1 MTMNAM
7 TQTHEA
13 AREKPFRQMLS
24 NRNFRLLWIGEGVS
38 VLGDHFYMIALP
50 WLVLQLT
57 GDSLAMGTVLAL
69 SAIPRA
75 LLMLVGGA
83 LTDRFSPRSLMLAS
97 NAARFILVSLLT
109 GLVFASRVEMWMLY
123 VLAVLFGIADAFF
136 YPAQSSM
143 APQLVKKDHL
153 QIANSLIHG
162 TMMLT
167 MLAGPVLAGLL
178 IALLGDSHSEASSML
193 GIAAAF
199 GLDALTFI
207 VSLITLLFIKMEHV
221 AINEADENILESIRA
236 GLNFVWNDIP
246 LRAFF
251 FVVAAVTFFFNG
263 PFNIGVPILADT
275 RFPEGAVAY
284 GTILSAWGA
293 GSLVGM
299 ALAGML
305 PRPDPKH
312 MGTVLLGLVSLM
324 GMGLALL
331 GVSRSM
337 IFAAVIGLVLGSL
350 NGYINV
356 FFTTWVQNRAPKA
369 FIGRLM
375 SLLMFASTGL
385 FPVSMAFSGA
395 AGRADV
401 TLLLTVA
408 GGIVGLLALLMTLN
422 PTVRGM
428 EQKRGGDFSRSSSPA
443 ADD

>member
-1 MTMNAM
+1 MNII
-7 TQTHEA
+7 TRPHDSERSSPY
-13 AREKPFRQMLS
+13 REVLG

-97 NAARFILVSLLT
+97 NAARFLLVSMLA
-109 GLVFASRVEMWMLY
+109 GLVFAGQIQMWMLY

-143 APQLVKKDHL
+143 PPQLVKRDHL
-153 QIANSLIHG
+153 QVANSLIHG

-167 MLAGPVLAGLL
+167 MLAGPVLAGVL
-178 IALLGDSHSEASSML
+178 IAALGDGHTQTGMT

-199 GLDALTFI
+199 GLDALTFLA
-207 VSLITLLFIKMEHV
+207 SLATLFFIQTP
-221 AINEADENILESIRA
+221 APDARDQAENILESIRA
-236 GLNFVWNDIP
+236 GLQFVWNDVP

-275 RFPEGAVAY
+275 RYPQGAVAY
-284 GTILSAWGA
+284 GVILSTWGA

-305 PRPDPKH
+305 PRPNPRR
-312 MGTVLLGLVSLM
+312 MGTLLLSLVSVM
-324 GMGLALL
+324 GLGLALL
-331 GVSRSM
+331 AVSASM
-337 IFAAVIGLVLGSL
+337 VTAAAIGLILGAV
-350 NGYINV
+350 NGYINI
-356 FFTTWVQNRAPKA
+356 FFMTWVQSRAPKA

-385 FPVSMAFSGA
+385 FPVSMALSGA
-395 AGRADV
+395 ASRSDV
-401 TLLLTVA
+401 TILLIVS
-408 GGIVGLLALLMTLN
+408 GGIVALLGMLMTLN
-422 PTVRGM
+422 PAVRAM
-428 EQKRGGDFSRSSSPA
+428 EPSSLAGD
-443 ADD
+443 

>member
-1 MTMNAM
+1 MEINMNTM
-7 TQTHEA
+7 TQANDRMTN
-13 AREKPFRQMLS
+13 PFREILR

-69 SAIPRA
+69 SAVPRA

-83 LTDRFSPRSLMLAS
+83 LTDRFSPRAMMLAS
-97 NAARFILVSLLT
+97 NAARFVLVSLLT

-123 VLAVLFGIADAFF
+123 TFAVLFGIADAFF

-143 APQLVKKDHL
+143 TPQLVKKDPL
-153 QIANSLIHG
+153 QVANSLIHS
-162 TMMLT
+162 TMMLA
-167 MLAGPVLAGLL
+167 MLAGPVLAGVL
-178 IALLGDSHSEASSML
+178 IAGLGDGHSESANMQ
-193 GIAAAF
+193 GIASAF
-199 GLDALTFI
+199 GLDALTFLI
-207 VSLITLLFIKMEHV
+207 SLITLLLIRMEHV
-221 AINEADENILESIRA
+221 TFNEAEENILESIRS
-236 GLNFVWNDIP
+236 GLSFVWNDIP

-284 GTILSAWGA
+284 GTILSTWGA

-305 PRPDPKH
+305 PRPNPKR
-312 MGTVLLGLVSLM
+312 MGAVLLGLVSLM
-324 GMGLALL
+324 GMGLVLL
-331 GVSRSM
+331 GVSTSM

-356 FFTTWVQNRAPKA
+356 FFTTWVQSRAPQA
-369 FIGRLM
+369 FLGRLM

-385 FPVSMAFSGA
+385 FPVSMALSGA
-395 AGRADV
+395 ASRADI
-401 TLLLTVA
+401 TLLLTVS
-408 GGIVGLLALLMTLN
+408 GGIVALLGILMTLN
-422 PTVRGM
+422 PNVRAM
-428 EQKRGGDFSRSSSPA
+428 EPA
-443 ADD
+443 AQAAD

>member
-1 MTMNAM
+1 MNTM
-7 TQTHEA
+7 TQTES
-13 AREKPFRQMLS
+13 KTNPFREVTG

-50 WLVLQLT
+50 WLVLQLI

-83 LTDRFSPRSLMLAS
+83 LTDRFSPRSLMLTS
-97 NAARFILVSLLT
+97 NAVRFALVSILT
-109 GLVFASRVEMWMLY
+109 VLVFANQVEMWMLY
-123 VLAVLFGIADAFF
+123 TLAILFGVADAFF

-153 QIANSLIHG
+153 QVANSLIHG
-162 TMMLT
+162 TMMLA
-167 MLAGPVLAGLL
+167 MLAGPVLAGVL
-178 IALLGDSHSEASSML
+178 IAVLGDGHSDLANMQ

-199 GLDALTFI
+199 GLDALTFL
-207 VSLITLLFIKMEHV
+207 VSLVTLVFIRT
-221 AINEADENILESIRA
+221 APNESHETSENILESIRS
-236 GLNFVWNDIP
+236 GLNFVWNDVP

-275 RFPEGAVAY
+275 RFPERAVAY

-305 PRPDPKH
+305 PRPNPKR
-312 MGTVLLGLVSLM
+312 MGTVLLSLVSVM
-324 GMGLALL
+324 GIGLALL
-331 GVSRSM
+331 GVSASM
-337 IFAAVIGLVLGSL
+337 LFAAVIGLALGSV

-356 FFTTWVQNRAPKA
+356 FFTTWVQSRAPKA

-375 SLLMFASTGL
+375 SLLMFSSTGL
-385 FPVSMAFSGA
+385 FPISMALSGA
-395 AGRADV
+395 FSRLDV
-401 TLLLTVA
+401 TLLFTVS
-408 GGIVGLLALLMTLN
+408 GGIVAMLGIWMTLN
-422 PTVRGM
+422 PIVRAM
-428 EQKRGGDFSRSSSPA
+428 EPAPQAGD
-443 ADD
+443 

>member
-1 MTMNAM
+1 MNAM
-7 TQTHEA
+7 IQTNEPV
-13 AREKPFRQMLS
+13 RENPFRQVVG

-57 GDSLAMGTVLAL
+57 GDSLAMGAVLAL
-69 SAIPRA
+69 SAVPRA

-97 NAARFILVSLLT
+97 NAVRFVLVSLLA
-109 GLVFASRVEMWMLY
+109 GLVFAGRVEMWMVY
-123 VLAVLFGIADAFF
+123 TLAILFGIADAFF

-143 APQLVKKDHL
+143 TPQLVKRDHL
-153 QIANSLIHG
+153 QVANSLIHG

-167 MLAGPVLAGLL
+167 MLAGPVLAGVL
-178 IALLGDSHSEASSML
+178 IALLGDGHSDSASMQ

-199 GLDALTFI
+199 GLDALTFLA
-207 VSLITLLFIKMEHV
+207 SLITLLYIRMERPV
-221 AINEADENILESIRA
+221 SNAAGENILESIHS
-236 GLNFVWNDIP
+236 GLRFVWNDVP

-284 GTILSAWGA
+284 GTILSTWGA

-299 ALAGML
+299 VLAGML
-305 PRPDPKH
+305 PRPDPKL
-312 MGTVLLGLVSLM
+312 MGTVLLALVSVM
-324 GMGLALL
+324 GVGLALL

-337 IFAAVIGLVLGSL
+337 LFAAVIGLVLGSV
-350 NGYINV
+350 NGYINI
-356 FFTTWVQNRAPKA
+356 FFTTWVQSRAPKA
-369 FIGRLM
+369 LIGRLM

-385 FPVSMAFSGA
+385 FPVSMALSGA
-395 AGRADV
+395 FSRADV
-401 TLLLTVA
+401 TLLLTVS
-408 GGIVGLLALLMTLN
+408 GGIVALLGISMSLN
-422 PTVRGM
+422 PTVRAM
-428 EQKRGGDFSRSSSPA
+428 EPA
-443 ADD
+443 AQAAD

>member
-1 MTMNAM
+1 MNLS
-7 TQTHEA
+7 TQTAE
-13 AREKPFRQMLS
+13 RKTGRTGPFGEVLS

-97 NAARFILVSLLT
+97 NAARFVLVSVLT
-109 GLVFASRVEMWMLY
+109 ILVFANRVEMWMLY
-123 VLAVLFGIADAFF
+123 ALAVLFGIADAFF

-143 APQLVKKDHL
+143 APQLVEKDHL
-153 QIANSLIHG
+153 PVANSLLHSV
-162 TMMLT
+162 MMLT
-167 MLAGPVLAGLL
+167 MMAGPVLAGLL
-178 IALLGDSHSEASSML
+178 IATLGDGHSEASNMR

-199 GLDALTFI
+199 GLDALSFLI
-207 VSLITLLFIKMEHV
+207 SLITLAFIKLQG
-221 AINEADENILESIRA
+221 APSNGASENILESIRS
-236 GLNFVWNDIP
+236 GLNFVWNDVP

-251 FVVAAVTFFFNG
+251 FVVGAVTFFFNG
-263 PFNIGVPILADT
+263 PFNVGVPILADT

-284 GTILSAWGA
+284 GTILSTWGA

-305 PRPDPKH
+305 PRPNPRR
-312 MGTVLLGLVSLM
+312 MGAVLLGLVSVM
-324 GMGLALL
+324 GIGLALL
-331 GVSRSM
+331 GISTSM
-337 IFAAVIGLVLGSL
+337 GFAAVIGLVLGSL
-350 NGYINV
+350 NGYLNV
-356 FFTTWVQNRAPKA
+356 FFTTWVQSRAPKA

-385 FPVSMAFSGA
+385 FPVSMALSGA
-395 AGRADV
+395 AGRQDV
-401 TLLLTVA
+401 TFLLIVS
-408 GGIVGLLALLMTLN
+408 GGIVALLGMLMTFN
-422 PTVRGM
+422 PTVRAM
-428 EQKRGGDFSRSSSPA
+428 QPVA
-443 ADD
+443 YADN